1 MLAGIDCRQRGG
13 NGAQLAHFEL
23 RLDFKFFKVEMQRT
37 KRFKSLLL
45 INIFRGLLD
54 LGVPRELVVRPSV
67 EPEEIPLPRNGET
80 QV

>member
-13 NGAQLAHFEL
+13 NGAQLARFEL
-23 RLDFKFFKVEMQRT
+23 HLDFKFFKVEMQRT

-45 INIFRGLLD
+45 IKDLQGAID
-54 LGVPRELVVRPSV
+54 LGVPRGLVVRPSV
-67 EPEEIPLPRNGET
+67 EPEESPLPRNGET